1 MTTNVNAR
9 ATRLW
14 SALTLTHLDIIIL
27 TQTASFALQART
39 VLIQRLPEALRVPA
53 TPQREIRIVPRIR
66 QRTDRSATGSS
77 NSLELKSDGHLQCGS
92 THDPHPNCAGTER
105 VQTLAGTAGDT
116 DGLSENVASHCASQV
131 QLTAHANA
139 YAERFVRTIKESCLE
154 KMILF
159 GEDSLRNSIHQFVEH
174 YHLER
179 NHQGLQNRLIIP
191 MKGTVNTERRIE
203 RRETLGGLLNYYYRA
218 A

>member
-1 MTTNVNAR
+1 VTTSSNACSE
-9 ATRLW
+9 RLR
-14 SALTLTHLDIIIL
+14 SALTITRLDIIIL
-27 TQTASFALQART
+27 TKEASFALQAGT
-39 VLIQRLPEALRVPA
+39 VLILCLPEALRVPA
-53 TPQREIRIVPRIR
+53 TPQREITIVPPLR

-116 DGLSENVASHCASQV
+116 DELSENVASHCASQV

-139 YAERFVRTIKESCLE
+139 YAERFVRTIKEDCLE
-154 KMILF
+154 QMILF
-159 GEDSLRNSIHQFVEH
+159 GEDSLRNNIHQFLDH

-179 NHQGLQNRLIIP
+179 NHQGLENRLIIP
-191 MKGTVNTERRIE
+191 MKGKVNTEGRIE
-203 RRETLGGLLNYYYRA
+203 RRERLGGLLNYYYRA